1 MANNALKELSDEAL
15 AVLYQQVQKEMVD
28 RKLLNNTQK
37 PRVNFH
43 HYNRTKD
50 PTESDSLMFWKKNVN
65 SRLTMADARTLVEQ
79 LGPVGPEGLQYFTE
93 TKKGYY
99 IAQFDNHHTAS
110 AVYEA
115 VRANGYRLGQ
125 VPIIC
130 RLIKR
135 LAFPNAKRE
144 DNSNGNGC
152 TDDVCT
158 GEEQC
163 Y

>member
-28 RKLLNNTQK
+28 RKLLNNTHK

-50 PTESDSLMFWKKNVN
+50 ASESDSLMFWKKNVN
-65 SRLTMADARTLVEQ
+65 SKLTMSEARNMIEQ
-79 LGPVGPEGLQYFTE
+79 LAPHESLQYFTE

-99 IAQFDNHHTAS
+99 IAQFTNHQNATAAFDS
-110 AVYEA
+110 LKT
-115 VRANGYRLGQ
+115 NGFRLGQ
-125 VPIIC
+125 VPIVC

-135 LAFPNAKRE
+135 LAFPNLKR
-144 DNSNGNGC
+144 
-152 TDDVCT
+152 
-158 GEEQC
+158 EEQC
-163 Y
+163 NGELCTEDGQCE